1 MIHLTSEDKIDILT
15 LDAPRRNSLSR
26 PVMRALIAALRN
38 AKGRVIILTA
48 NGPAFS
54 AGHDLSEMHA
64 CTTGDAEEI
73 FNTCSELMQ
82 CVQDLPQPV
91 IAAVQGIATA
101 AGCQLVATCDL
112 AVAADT
118 ATFATPGVKIGL
130 FCSTPMVA
138 VSRAIGRKRA
148 LEMLLT
154 AKPIDAKTAADWG
167 LINRAVPA
175 EELMP
180 AALELARAIV
190 DASPYTVALGK
201 RAFYRQIDLAQSDAY
216 EYTSEIMTVN
226 ALAEPAQEGIGDFL
240 NKKR

>member
-1 MIHLTSEDKIDILT
+1 MIHHASEGKIDILT

-26 PVMRALIAALRN
+26 SVMRELIRALRQ
-38 AKGRVIILTA
+38 AKGRVIVLTA

-54 AGHDLSEMHA
+54 AGHDLTEMHA
-64 CTTGDAEEI
+64 CSSGDAEEI
-73 FNTCSELMQ
+73 FNTCAELMQ
-82 CVQDLPQPV
+82 TVQDVAQPV
-91 IAAVQGIATA
+91 IAAVQGVATA

-138 VSRAIGRKRA
+138 LSRAIGRKRA

-167 LINRAVPA
+167 LINRAVPP
-175 EELMP
+175 EDLMNT
-180 AALELARAIV
+180 ALDLAQSIV

-201 RAFYRQIDLAQSDAY
+201 RAFYRQIDLSQPNAY
-216 EYTSEIMTVN
+216 QYTSEVMTVN
-226 ALAEPAQEGIGDFL
+226 ALAEPAQEGIGAFL

>member
-1 MIHLTSEDKIDILT
+1 MIHHASEGKIDILT

-26 PVMRALIAALRN
+26 SVMRELIRALRQ
-38 AKGRVIILTA
+38 AKGRVIVLTA

-54 AGHDLSEMHA
+54 AGHDLTEMHA
-64 CTTGDAEEI
+64 CSSGDAEEI
-73 FNTCSELMQ
+73 FNTCAELMQ
-82 CVQDLPQPV
+82 TVQD
-91 IAAVQGIATA
+91 
-101 AGCQLVATCDL
+101 VATCDL

-138 VSRAIGRKRA
+138 LSRAIGRKRA

-167 LINRAVPA
+167 LINRAVPP
-175 EELMP
+175 EDLMNT
-180 AALELARAIV
+180 ALDLAQSIV

-201 RAFYRQIDLAQSDAY
+201 RAFYRQIDLSQPNAY
-216 EYTSEIMTVN
+216 QYTSEVMTVN
-226 ALAEPAQEGIGDFL
+226 ALAEPAQEGIGAFL